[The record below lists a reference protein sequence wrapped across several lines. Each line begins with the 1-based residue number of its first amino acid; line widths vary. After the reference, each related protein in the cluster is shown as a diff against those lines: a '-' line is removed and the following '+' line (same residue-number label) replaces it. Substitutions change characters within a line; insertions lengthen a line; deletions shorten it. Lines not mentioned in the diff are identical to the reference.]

1 MIVIQWTVTLLIWL
15 LVNALS
21 IGSKLLSH
29 SHSIFQSFSMM
40 LGLFGYFASAVFV
53 FPCGTLAG
61 RSDTS
66 ALIQAYSLGS
76 ESSARASVTWE
87 GDDPELCQ
95 VSTGVQVLPTSTC
108 ADFARGT
115 LELSQVDQ
123 TQHKSTC
130 RANLKIQAL
139 KGETESAQLLLRIP
153 STLTSKKKGSVIT
166 SNSFEGLPH
175 GVECQALQVGFV
187 FTNSSG
193 REPGSGGG
201 WRPDPLRPLAPNT
214 GVESNVAQPL
224 WLQCFVSEQAVDG
237 KYDAE
242 FQLSLDPGG
251 SLCVDLS
258 FEIWKYSI
266 PPLEES
272 KTGSAWRG
280 FWRSLEFEPY
290 YGSEYRETHKKAW
303 FDLMLKHRTPPD
315 MVRKQPRPLEDFVY
329 IRSKGTKWMG
339 ILNVGAYSSG
349 QQGGCPHFTNAD
361 LASILASIKPTLEGL
376 KAKGLQ
382 NYSYVYGFDEVSAQ
396 CEPQLRQV
404 FGAVKQAFPG
414 LKTMAAINWKDV
426 PVDLPLDV
434 WVLQYQ
440 LFQQSESPSKWTEAK
455 KELWLYHCIEPSG
468 LEYLN
473 TFVERPSVQG
483 RLLFWLAALWEQQYG
498 SPSGWLYYEMNLWKP
513 CNSSKCGGALQ
524 KHPIAWLDEGAFKG
538 TAFTDWPEANFIWQ
552 GSLDTIFANGDG
564 QFVYP
569 CPDGPCGSVR
579 MDALRDG
586 LEDWELFRALGPP
599 AVPLIQ
605 RVVQSPTIWNADPQ
619 LVQSIR
625 AEAAK
630 MLANRG
636 RYDSHEIRS
645 SS

>member
-1 MIVIQWTVTLLIWL
+1 MSSPAGWVCFYQLFRTWTWQWRR
-15 LVNALS
+15 
-21 IGSKLLSH
+21 
-29 SHSIFQSFSMM
+29 
-40 LGLFGYFASAVFV
+40 
-53 FPCGTLAG
+53 LAP
-61 RSDTS
+61 R
-66 ALIQAYSLGS
+66 
-76 ESSARASVTWE
+76 
-87 GDDPELCQ
+87 
-95 VSTGVQVLPTSTC
+95 
-108 ADFARGT
+108 
-115 LELSQVDQ
+115 
-123 TQHKSTC
+123 
-130 RANLKIQAL
+130 
-139 KGETESAQLLLRIP
+139 
-153 STLTSKKKGSVIT
+153 
-166 SNSFEGLPH
+166 
-175 GVECQALQVGFV
+175 
-187 FTNSSG
+187 
-193 REPGSGGG
+193 
-201 WRPDPLRPLAPNT
+201 PLRLLAPNT

-237 KYDAE
+237 NYDAE

-251 SLCVDLS
+251 SLCVGLS

-272 KTGSAWRG
+272 KIGSAWRG
-280 FWRSLEFEPY
+280 IWRSREFEPY
-290 YGSEYRETHKKAW
+290 YGSEYWDTHKKAW

-315 MVRKQPRPLEDFVY
+315 MVQKQPRPLEDFVY
-329 IRSKGTKWMG
+329 ISSKGTKWLG
-339 ILNVGAYSSG
+339 ILNVGTYSSG

-361 LASILASIKPTLEGL
+361 LASILASIKPSLEGL

-414 LKTMAAINWKDV
+414 LKTMAAINWNHV

-440 LFQQSESPSKWTEAK
+440 YFRKSESPSKWTEAK

-498 SPSGWLYYEMNLWKP
+498 RPSGWLYYEMNVWKP

-524 KHPIAWLDEGAFKG
+524 KHPIAWLDEGDFKG

-569 CPDGPCGSVR
+569 CPDGPCGSVPVGR
-579 MDALRDG
+579 GPRWPGRLG
-586 LEDWELFRALGPP
+586 IVSSLGPSSCAIDSARGAITHHMECWSSAGSIHP
-599 AVPLIQ
+599 CGSCQDVGKQ
-605 RVVQSPTIWNADPQ
+605 RQICKMRSEVRVECHPDAMMYTTEGLSEPGKRIN
-619 LVQSIR
+619 
-625 AEAAK
+625 AAK
-630 MLANRG
+630 CPLW
-636 RYDSHEIRS
+636 
-645 SS
+645 